1 MRKPTSEAT
10 DLEKESFSVVRQDK
24 TEPLSECVRTALRYY
39 FRNLDGHDVN
49 DLYRL
54 VNDEVERPLF
64 ASVLEYT
71 GGNQTRAARILGISR
86 STLRKKVGLY
96 QLDGSD

>member
-1 MRKPTSEAT
+1 MTKSTFEAA
-10 DLEKESFSVVRQDK
+10 DLDKESFSVVRQNK

-54 VNDEVERPLF
+54 VNNEVERPLF

-96 QLDGSD
+96 QLDGSE